1 MRQNAKQ
8 ESLVS
13 DDEMRLE
20 YDFSRGLRGVHA
32 YRFSKLSSDEAFT
45 LGYWQSKGFEVKSFA
60 KNEMHDAKTPDFIL
74 MRDGVEIALCE
85 VKSFQR
91 DLWLEDQLKN
101 AAPGELVGGLRPD
114 PIFNRISNAV
124 HTAFK
129 QFVSVNSEH
138 RLLNFLFIVNHD
150 TSAGYKDL
158 IRTLTG
164 FEDPL
169 KGHFDRTCEKFSEG
183 RIRFEKEKVD
193 LYIWLDIEKSGRIKG
208 MFHYFGNP
216 ETRQFVCDLLG
227 LDSARI
233 KDIPPAA

>member
-1 MRQNAKQ
+1 
-8 ESLVS
+8 
-13 DDEMRLE
+13 
-20 YDFSRGLRGVHA
+20 
-32 YRFSKLSSDEAFT
+32 
-45 LGYWQSKGFEVKSFA
+45 
-60 KNEMHDAKTPDFIL
+60 
-74 MRDGVEIALCE
+74 MRDGAEIALSE

-91 DLWLEDQLKN
+91 DSWLEDQLKN
-101 AAPGELVGGLRPD
+101 AKPGELVGGLRND
-114 PIFNRISNAV
+114 PVFNRISNAI

-129 QFVSVNSEH
+129 QFASVNSEH